1 MLLRLTVRDFV
12 VVDRLELEFAS
23 GFTALTGET
32 GAGKSILVDA
42 LALAL
47 GERADPGLV
56 RSGRERAEIAA
67 VFALT
72 PSVEAWLREQDFPAD
87 DEELLLRRVVEA
99 GGRSRAYI
107 NGSPASAQQL
117 KGVCEMLVDIHGQH
131 AHQSLLRVEA
141 QRELLDAHGN
151 LSALAREVGIA
162 WKNWRELAE
171 RLEVARSGMKA
182 GREERDMLAWQI
194 EELEKAVP
202 HPGEWSELEAEQRR
216 LAHAANLIEGA
227 QYALSVLS
235 EGENACDSMLAA
247 VAGRVAAMA
256 ELDAELVESSDIL
269 QSVDAEISEIVSR
282 LRRYAGRTE
291 LDPAR
296 LAEVEARQENLLA
309 LARKH
314 RAEVERLPEVLAGF
328 KERFASLSEAADIE
342 VLLAK
347 AEHAGECYRELAG
360 RLSEKRQETALQ
372 LAEAVSMQMRQLAL
386 GSGRFEVALPVREGG
401 SVNGNEQVEFRV
413 AGLAD
418 DEARA
423 LARVA
428 SGGELSRISLA
439 LQVVASRNAAVPT
452 LIFDEVDV
460 GIGGGVAEIVGRLLA
475 KLGEERQVLCVTHLP
490 QVAARA
496 GTHWQV
502 SKSVHDGKVTSNMAL
517 LDGAARIEEI
527 ARMLGGVEMTS
538 TTRQHAK
545 EMLSME

>member
-1 MLLRLTVRDFV
+1 MLLRLSVRDFV
-12 VVDRLELEFAS
+12 VVDRLELEFAL

-56 RSGRERAEIAA
+56 RSGKERAEITA

-72 PSVEAWLREQDFPAD
+72 PSVEEWLQAQDFPAED
-87 DEELLLRRVVEA
+87 GELLLRRVVEA

-107 NGSPASAQQL
+107 NGSPANAQQL
-117 KGVCEMLVDIHGQH
+117 KAVGEMLVDIHGQH
-131 AHQSLLRVEA
+131 AHQSLLRAEA
-141 QRELLDAHGN
+141 QRELLDAHGD
-151 LSALAREVGIA
+151 LTMLVREVGSC
-162 WKNWRELAE
+162 WKNWRDLAE
-171 RLEVARSGMKA
+171 RLEAARNGAEASA
-182 GREERDMLAWQI
+182 QERDMLSWQI

-202 HPGEWSELEAEQRR
+202 HSGEWSELEAEQRR

-247 VAGRVAAMA
+247 VAGRVAEMA
-256 ELDAELVESSDIL
+256 ELDEELRESSDIL
-269 QSVDAEISEIVSR
+269 QSMEAEISEVASS
-282 LRRYAGRTE
+282 LRRYAARVD

-296 LAEVEARQENLLA
+296 LAEVEARQETLLA

-314 RAEVERLPEVLAGF
+314 RVEVVRLPETLLSLQQRFESLA
-328 KERFASLSEAADIE
+328 EAADIE
-342 VLLAK
+342 TLRQKVEE
-347 AEHAGECYRELAG
+347 AEKSYRELAG
-360 RLSEKRQETALQ
+360 SLSKKRQEAAIELGK
-372 LAEAVSMQMRQLAL
+372 AVSAQMRQLAL
-386 GSGRFEVALPVREGG
+386 GSGRFEVALPCREGG
-401 SVNGNEQVEFRV
+401 SANGDEQVEFRI

-418 DEARA
+418 DDARP
-423 LARVA
+423 LAKVA

-439 LQVVASRNAAVPT
+439 LQVVLSRNAAVPT

-475 KLGEERQVLCVTHLP
+475 QLGEERQVLCVTHLP

-496 GTHWQV
+496 ATHWQV
-502 SKSVHDGKVTSNMAL
+502 AKSVNEGRVTSKML
-517 LDGAARIEEI
+517 MLDETSRVEEI

-538 TTRQHAK
+538 TTRQHAR
-545 EMLSME
+545 EMLGMG